1 MRATLAMLL
10 LVTGLRLIFA
20 IFNAAERSQG
30 MDE

>member
-1 MRATLAMLL
+1 MRAALSLL
-10 LVTGLRLIFA
+10 LLMTGLRLIFA